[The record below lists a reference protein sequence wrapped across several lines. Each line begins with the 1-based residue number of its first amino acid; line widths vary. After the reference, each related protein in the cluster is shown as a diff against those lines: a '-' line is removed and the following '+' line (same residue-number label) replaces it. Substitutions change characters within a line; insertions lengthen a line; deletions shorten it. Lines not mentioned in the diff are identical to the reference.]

1 MGAMSADVSLYLGQP
16 GAQNHMAPCVGQIVV
31 RGVSSS
37 GQTHRGQQ
45 CLDLEV
51 EALPPNQQLTVE
63 RDHVQTPLT
72 VGWLQL
78 NVELRT
84 NRIPQRTIGR
94 VLIDDA
100 GMLPIGP
107 SRSGPARWLW
117 ELLPEDVEQVEMARA
132 VSPTAPIYFQVD
144 VRGIAKL
151 FDPNGSAVD
160 VVSIRGA
167 TSQLVV
173 ELSQWERLLQQ
184 LDYSLPPSHPALAG
198 LPSLEHPSW
207 KDATTRLNN
216 ARSHH
221 RSGED
226 YDALR
231 ECLSALEA
239 VVHAPYH
246 KESWKQQLASLPEQ
260 KAEGIAELFS
270 GIATYC
276 NRVGHHRGRKDRNVV
291 GDLSPMPLD
300 HWEADLVVGAAQFVL
315 TYAIRLRSAGM
326 LVESSPPAETTDAS
340 PSTETSVR

>member
-1 MGAMSADVSLYLGQP
+1 MTADVSLYLGQP
-16 GAQNHMAPCVGQIVV
+16 GAQNRMAPCVGQIVV
-31 RGVSSS
+31 RGVGAS
-37 GQTHRGQQ
+37 GQTHQGQK

-51 EALPPNQQLTVE
+51 EALPATQQLTIE
-63 RDHVQTPLT
+63 RNHVQTPLT

-78 NVELRT
+78 DVELRT
-84 NRIPQRTIGR
+84 NQIPQRTIGS

-117 ELLPEDVEQVEMARA
+117 ELLPEDVERVEMARA
-132 VSPTAPIYFQVD
+132 VQPAAPIYFQVD

-151 FDPNGSAVD
+151 LDPDGSAVD
-160 VVSIRGA
+160 VVTIRGA
-167 TSQLVV
+167 TSQLIV
-173 ELSQWERLLQQ
+173 ELSQWERLLHQ

-207 KDATTRLNN
+207 KDATTRLQN

-239 VVHAPYH
+239 VVHAPYN
-246 KESWKQQLASLPEQ
+246 KESWKRQLASLPEQ
-260 KAEGIAELFS
+260 KAEALAELFS

-276 NRVGHHRGRKDRNVV
+276 NRVGHHRDRSERNTA
-291 GDLSPMPLD
+291 GDLSPMPLE
-300 HWEADLVVGAAQFVL
+300 HWEADLMVGTAQFVL
-315 TYAIRLRSAGM
+315 AYAVRLRSVGILKEPPPPEAPSHDTTTATQPAAG
-326 LVESSPPAETTDAS
+326 
-340 PSTETSVR
+340 

>member
-1 MGAMSADVSLYLGQP
+1 VTADVSLYLGQP
-16 GAQNHMAPCVGQIVV
+16 GAQNRMAPCVGQIVV
-31 RGVSSS
+31 RGVGAS
-37 GQTHRGQQ
+37 GQTHQGQK

-51 EALPPNQQLTVE
+51 EALPASQQLTIE
-63 RDHVQTPLT
+63 RNHVQTPLT

-78 NVELRT
+78 DVELRT
-84 NRIPQRTIGR
+84 NQIPQRTIGR

-100 GMLPIGP
+100 GMLPIGA

-117 ELLPEDVEQVEMARA
+117 ELLPEDVERVEMARA
-132 VSPTAPIYFQVD
+132 VQPAAPIYFQVD

-151 FDPNGSAVD
+151 LDPDGSAVD
-160 VVSIRGA
+160 VVTIRGA
-167 TSQLVV
+167 TSQLIV

-198 LPSLEHPSW
+198 LPSLEHSSW
-207 KDATTRLNN
+207 KDATARLQN

-239 VVHAPYH
+239 VVNAPYN
-246 KESWKQQLASLPEQ
+246 KESWKRQLASLPEQ
-260 KAEGIAELFS
+260 KAEALAELFS

-276 NRVGHHRGRKDRNVV
+276 NRVGHHRNRSERNTA

-300 HWEADLVVGAAQFVL
+300 HWEADLMVGAAQFVL
-315 TYAIRLRSAGM
+315 TYALRLRSAGT
-326 LVESSPPAETTDAS
+326 LVEPAPPTAT
-340 PSTETSVR
+340 TETSSTESSVS